1 MKDFYFFYF
10 YFYFIPKF
18 EVLRNLESFD
28 ALSSI
33 ERKNKN
39 SLKLETYHSLNSM
52 LILTRPYLTSSHD
65 LHTTSK
71 TSILIHPMFYLIC
84 EYLGKNRQVINPYQS
99 PMIFYLSN
107 LLLMNQYLYIKKSE
121 KVEMK
126 EFIKLVWFLF

>member
-1 MKDFYFFYF
+1 MKD
-10 YFYFIPKF
+10 FYFIPKF

-52 LILTRPYLTSSHD
+52 LIPTTPYLTSSHD
-65 LHTTSK
+65 IHTTSK

-126 EFIKLVWFLF
+126 EFIKLVWFFILGF